1 MQYSTQLRVLN
12 YAVRLPEVFHSR
24 HRMMLTSPVQVLCWL
39 EPITGVRNL
48 QYFSIDV

>member
-1 MQYSTQLRVLN
+1 MQYSTQLRVLS
-12 YAVRLPEVFHSR
+12 YTVRLLKVFHSK
-24 HRMMLTSPVQVLCWL
+24 HRMMLTFPVQVLCWL